1 MKKRIL
7 LLDESLTVQ
16 KVVALTLDR
25 ERFTITN
32 VKTRSEAMKLVLESP
47 PDLIL
52 VSDQVAG
59 ISASAF
65 PKEVETWAGRD
76 RKVPPLILIT
86 NQDAKEQRGYRQ
98 VLKKPFAP
106 QALQSI
112 VTEVLS
118 DSDAEPSYTD
128 SNDTEDSQM
137 LKVFSETFSD
147 EAQLVD
153 ETFKMEVDEAEE
165 TVLSIP
171 VASKSPAKSTPR
183 RTGPP
188 PVENVAELWGRA
200 SDSDEK
206 TGEVVQVLGAEDSM
220 AYKAQL
226 EQEVR
231 HQLEGYDL
239 EDVVNRLLERMVPPI
254 VERLA
259 QARLDQLLKE
269 TEGFVEL
276 KP

>member
-25 ERFTITN
+25 DRYALTS
-32 VKTRSEAMKLVLESP
+32 VKSRSEAMKLVLESP

-59 ISASAF
+59 VSASAF

-76 RKVPPLILIT
+76 RRVPQLVLIT
-86 NQDAKEQRGYRQ
+86 SQDAKEQRGYCA
-98 VLKKPFAP
+98 VLKKPFSP
-106 QALQSI
+106 QALQAAVSEAI
-112 VTEVLS
+112 VDTDSSHGASSMSERE
-118 DSDAEPSYTD
+118 DSDM
-128 SNDTEDSQM
+128 Q
-137 LKVFSETFSD
+137 KVFADTFSD
-147 EAQLVD
+147 EANLVA
-153 ETFKMEVDEAEE
+153 ETFQFEAVPNDEA
-165 TVLSIP
+165 TPIQHSS
-171 VASKSPAKSTPR
+171 SKATAGTAR
-183 RTGPP
+183 RNGPP
-188 PVENVAELWGRA
+188 PPENVAQLWGRA
-200 SDSDEK
+200 SDAEEQTSQQ
-206 TGEVVQVLGAEDSM
+206 VQVLGAEDSM

-231 HQLEGYDL
+231 SKLEGYDF
-239 EDVVNRLLERMVPPI
+239 ESSVQRILERVVPPI